1 MPRAAGRA
9 ATLKEMQLP
18 LTNTVLGEALKA
30 KQAVWVSDC
39 TAFMQNSRNPHQ
51 DVYLATSQEAAG
63 CMVVCPMY
71 HQDRPFM
78 ALYLNM
84 SQRYS
89 TQVLETVGQALLE
102 TCAVMEPAIWHL
114 LHGELDFEWR
124 YLQTQVLGGPGS
136 SSELQAG
143 ERILL
148 SAFSSAARSRASP
161 CLLRPPS
168 TAQETPRLGWPGLGQ
183 SSARRIGALISG
195 LQGKVQEAQ
204 RHQLQA
210 RAETLHQDELGNI
223 SISAKIGAGGF
234 GACYRGLYQGTEA
247 AIKVVHD
254 RHGSATEVFRNAVEL
269 AVLSTLS
276 HPNIVQVL
284 TYFTDV
290 GVSYPSADDLMTTP
304 EAAPRWPAIYQTL
317 LELALALRYL
327 HSLSLVHRDV
337 KLQNVLLKSHSNDP
351 RGFTCKLSGEALHL
365 WS

>member
-1 MPRAAGRA
+1 
-9 ATLKEMQLP
+9 
-18 LTNTVLGEALKA
+18 
-30 KQAVWVSDC
+30 
-39 TAFMQNSRNPHQ
+39 
-51 DVYLATSQEAAG
+51 
-63 CMVVCPMY
+63 
-71 HQDRPFM
+71 M
-78 ALYLNM
+78 A
-84 SQRYS
+84 S
-89 TQVLETVGQALLE
+89 
-102 TCAVMEPAIWHL
+102 
-114 LHGELDFEWR
+114 
-124 YLQTQVLGGPGS
+124 
-136 SSELQAG
+136 
-143 ERILL
+143 
-148 SAFSSAARSRASP
+148 
-161 CLLRPPS
+161 
-168 TAQETPRLGWPGLGQ
+168 

-351 RGFTCKLSGEALHL
+351 RGFTCKLSGAAGVDSSMDIWAFGVCMWELATGRAVYGALMSDAIIRQVTDHGMRPMFDNNTPQEYRQL
-365 WS
+365 AAR